1 MKKTKKFALLA
12 TTGGLMIAAPFLA
25 LAQAPVQVPPPTTPG
40 PITSGQG
47 FVDLLNVVLRWVA
60 TAFWILAALFVFI
73 AAYKYLTA
81 GGDPEKVKSA
91 SSNLLY
97 AVIAIAVAIMAYGL
111 PVLVGNFLRGQ

>member
-1 MKKTKKFALLA
+1 MKKAKKLVILA
-12 TTGGLMIAAPFLA
+12 TAGGLLVAAPFLA
-25 LAQAPVQVPPPTTPG
+25 LAQAPVIVNPPSTTG

-47 FVDLLNVVLRWVA
+47 FVDLLNVVLKWVA
-60 TAFWILAALFVFI
+60 TAFWILAALFVFM

-111 PVLVGNFLRGQ
+111 PVLVGNFLKGT

>member
-1 MKKTKKFALLA
+1 MKKMRKLALLTA
-12 TTGGLMIAAPFLA
+12 TGGLLAAAPFLA
-25 LAQAPVQVPPPTTPG
+25 LAQTPVQVPPPSTPG

-60 TAFWILAALFVFI
+60 TAFWILAALFIFI

-91 SSNLLY
+91 SSNLLW
-97 AVIAIAVAIMAYGL
+97 AVVAIAIAIMAYGL
-111 PVLVGNFLRGQ
+111 PVLVGNFLKGQ